1 MRSRNDRFNYLR
13 QIVSLDAYQLTSF
26 ASIFISSLMLV
37 ALITIS
43 IEAVAKLAYLRI
55 IFPRQILS
63 QFDLGLEQL
72 FFRGAV
78 KGTLKVSR
86 KLLLSS
92 FFALVFLI
100 LLVNGAFAANSG
112 IVEVPLFFILIL
124 AFVAPIK
131 HLVGG
136 FYRGLGDFRALI
148 SGNLSMIA
156 VNMLFFLACV
166 GHLSINEMA
175 YAVIFIEIILLFFVI
190 YVTRSNRRTDN
201 SINGE
206 AFDLK
211 TELRTGISGNIVS
224 NCNGYFI
231 NFLFAS
237 NLSVANFG
245 LVSLLQRFK
254 SLITSISVIFLKKIE
269 LTIYEKPKCAFD
281 EFDLTSYRLRLF
293 ASFLACLLAF
303 FSVLSLANDI
313 DLSNNLFLIYGM
325 LILGSE
331 LLWRL
336 TAPKKVWLTFAT
348 RAHAEFT
355 KFLAISNI
363 LFFLF
368 FLVLFQ
374 TSANNALIIAVAC
387 LFFMSLIPTALV
399 FMFDKFR
406 QPMGRDL
413 ND

>member
-1 MRSRNDRFNYLR
+1 MRSRNNRFNYLG
-13 QIVSLDAYQLTSF
+13 QIVSIDAYQLTSF
-26 ASIFISSLMLV
+26 ASVLISSLMLV
-37 ALITIS
+37 TLITIS
-43 IEAVAKLAYLRI
+43 IEAVAQLAYLRI

-78 KGTLKVSR
+78 KGTLKVSW
-86 KLLLSS
+86 KLLLLS
-92 FFALVFLI
+92 FFGLVLLT
-100 LLVNGAFAANSG
+100 LLVNGAFAASSG

-136 FYRGLGDFRALI
+136 FYRGLGDFRAMI
-148 SGNLSMIA
+148 FGNLSMIA

-175 YAVIFIEIILLFFVI
+175 YAVIFIEIILSFFVL
-190 YVTRSNRRTDN
+190 YVTRSERRTNN

-206 AFDLK
+206 VFDLK

-224 NCNGYFI
+224 NCNGYFM

-237 NLSVANFG
+237 NLSVTNFG
-245 LVSLLQRFK
+245 LVSLLQRFRG
-254 SLITSISVIFLKKIE
+254 LITSISVIFIKKIE
-269 LTIYEKPKCAFD
+269 LTMYEKPNRAFD

-293 ASFLACLLAF
+293 TSYFACLLAF
-303 FSVLSLANDI
+303 VVVLSLGNV
-313 DLSNNLFLIYGM
+313 SNLFGNLFLLYGT

-331 LLWRL
+331 VLWRL
-336 TAPKKVWLTFAT
+336 MLPKKVWLTFAS

-363 LFFLF
+363 LFFLI

-374 TSANNALIIAVAC
+374 TTADNAMILALAC

-399 FMFDKFR
+399 FMFDKR
-406 QPMGRDL
+406 LRHMRTA
-413 ND
+413 